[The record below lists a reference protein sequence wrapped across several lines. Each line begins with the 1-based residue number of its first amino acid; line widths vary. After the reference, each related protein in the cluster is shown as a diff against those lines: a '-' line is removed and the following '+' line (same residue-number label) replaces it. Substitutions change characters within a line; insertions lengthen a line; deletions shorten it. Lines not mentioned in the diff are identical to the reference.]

1 MRGRSAL
8 AALLAASAFASAS
21 AHAAAP
27 VSLRA
32 SFARGARLGRTSPL
46 NVALHVDAR
55 RERTPVVAVRLAYP
69 NGLGLVLSGL
79 GLAPCEPPASAFAA
93 VLIAGSGLGGCPQNS
108 VMAYGT
114 VRAQVRLLQTSQ
126 VIREYA
132 TLMVLSGPIANG
144 QLQLV
149 VYIDGERPFG
159 GRFLL
164 PGETADARAP
174 YGGALAV
181 RFPAVPGLDEV
192 ATVSLTDLRLSIGAP
207 QIVYRDH
214 GRRYRPGGIGVP
226 AACPPTGFPFGLSLR
241 FRDGHQDNAR
251 TIIPCPPQQ

>member
-1 MRGRSAL
+1 MRGRSTL

-32 SFARGARLGRTSPL
+32 SFGRGARLGGSSPL
-46 NVALHVDAR
+46 NIALHVDTR
-55 RERTPVVAVRLAYP
+55 REPTPVVAVRLAYP

-79 GLAPCEPPASAFAA
+79 GLAPCQPPANAFAA
-93 VLIAGSGLGGCPQNS
+93 VLIAGSGLSGCPQNS

-114 VRAQVRLLQTSQ
+114 LRAQVRLVQTGQ
-126 VIREYA
+126 IIREYA

-164 PGETADARAP
+164 PGETADAGPP
-174 YGGALAV
+174 YGGALTV
-181 RFPAVPGLDEV
+181 RFPVVPGLDEV
-192 ATVSLTDLRLSIGAP
+192 ATVSLTDLQLSIGAP

-214 GRRYRPGGIGVP
+214 GRRYHPGGIGVP
-226 AACPPTGFPFGLSLR
+226 GTCPASGFPFALSLR
-241 FRDGHQDNAR
+241 FKDGHQASAHTTVR
-251 TIIPCPPQQ
+251 CAAP